1 MNKISNQERVD
12 FVKNLAVMLKSGI
25 VINEALGTLSSQVK
39 SKIFKNIISEIKNEV
54 ERGTSLAEAF
64 EKKKKIFGNIFISLI
79 KVGESSGTLEENL
92 LFLSDWLERS
102 NDLKKQ
108 ISAVTLY
115 PKIVLVAT
123 IVLGGGL
130 AVFVLPR
137 LVPLF
142 TSLRV
147 KLPLATRI
155 LLAVSI
161 FVQKFWLLTIFG
173 IAGIIVFFILINKI
187 YFVRR
192 FFDAFYLKIPFFG
205 DIIIDYQ
212 LALISQIFSTLFKSG
227 ISINEALLIVSEGA
241 TNIYY
246 QESILKM
253 KERVV
258 QGVALSE
265 AMRQYPKIYPENLI
279 NIVAVGEK
287 SGNLEKSFFYLAEFY
302 SKEVNNKVKRLPTVI
317 EPLLLILIGLIVG
330 FVALSIIA
338 PIYELTRGFS
348 Q

>member
-12 FVKNLAVMLKSGI
+12 FVKNLAIMLKSGI
-25 VINEALGTLSSQVK
+25 VINEALETLSSQVK
-39 SKIFKNIISEIKNEV
+39 SKIFKNIISEIKNEI
-54 ERGTSLAEAF
+54 EKGTSLTEAF

-79 KVGESSGTLEENL
+79 KAGESSGTLEENL

-161 FVQKFWLLTIFG
+161 FVQKFWLLTILG
-173 IAGIIVFFILINKI
+173 IVGIIIFFILINKI

-192 FFDAFYLKIPFFG
+192 FFHTSYLKVPFFG

-212 LALISQIFSTLFKSG
+212 LALISQIFSTLLKSG

-265 AMRQYPKIYPENLI
+265 AMRQYSKIYPENLI
-279 NIVAVGEK
+279 NIAAVGEK
-287 SGNLEKSFFYLAEFY
+287 SGNLEKSFFYLSDFY
-302 SKEVNNKVKRLPTVI
+302 SKEVNNKVKKLPTVI

-338 PIYELTRGFS
+338 PIYELTRSFS